1 MAPPSGNASHPGRH
15 LAVLAA
21 IIVLLLLAIVGAD
34 LVTPAKWHQAF
45 KVHLGLDLTS
55 GTTVSLKAVPVH
67 GSKVTPAEMQTAQQI
82 MFNRVNSAGFTEAS
96 VVPQG
101 TNIMT
106 VSVPGQNSQ
115 KVVKLVSQTAE
126 LLFRQVQ
133 LVAQNTSS
141 AATPVPTPSP
151 TATGAASGTP
161 SPSASPQA
169 TSSATAKAK
178 ASPKA
183 STRAFVARGKA
194 GHNRTAELTS
204 SARLLGAAAHAK
216 ASPTPTPSATPAS
229 SASATP
235 AASGTPVAT
244 PSPVPTVK
252 SIGGTSTWQ
261 QASGNPAL
269 VSAHVKDLFDK
280 VDCSKKDWAQKIGYS
295 PAVWDNPKT
304 QIVACGLSN
313 GTSGQWL
320 KFVLAPAQVL
330 GSQIK
335 SASATPQQSSTFWQV
350 NLNFN
355 GAGAKAFGALTS
367 QMYSQY
373 GKTTSPLDDLAVV
386 LDGQVVSFPSINQG
400 AILGGSAQ
408 IYGNFDQAQATN
420 LATVLSYGSLPLTFH
435 QEAEETITPQLGH
448 DQLNAGL
455 LAGAI
460 GLILVI
466 CYLLFYYRG
475 LAIVAVSSLAIA
487 ALLTYLSVIVLGKY
501 QGFAL
506 SLAGIAGLIVA
517 VGITADSFVV
527 FFERLRDEVR
537 EGGKSLRAA
546 VEHGW
551 VRARRTILVSDTV
564 SFLAAAL
571 LYYFSIGDVK
581 GFAFTLGLTTIIDLV
596 VVFTFTKPT
605 MTLLARTK
613 FFGGGH
619 PLSGLDP
626 VRLGARTP
634 WRGTPRAP
642 VRPRPARQATAK
654 EA

>member
-1 MAPPSGNASHPGRH
+1 
-15 LAVLAA
+15 
-21 IIVLLLLAIVGAD
+21 
-34 LVTPAKWHQAF
+34 
-45 KVHLGLDLTS
+45 
-55 GTTVSLKAVPVH
+55 
-67 GSKVTPAEMQTAQQI
+67 
-82 MFNRVNSAGFTEAS
+82 
-96 VVPQG
+96 
-101 TNIMT
+101 

-115 KVVKLVSQTAE
+115 KIVQLVSQTAE

-133 LVAQNTSS
+133 LIAPNAAT
-141 AATPVPTPSP
+141 AATPVPTPSVTP
-151 TATGAASGTP
+151 SGAPSGTP

-169 TSSATAKAK
+169 TSSAKAK

-183 STRAFVARGKA
+183 STSAIVARGKA
-194 GHNRTAELTS
+194 GHNRVAELTS

-216 ASPTPTPSATPAS
+216 ASATPTPSATPAS

-235 AASGTPVAT
+235 TPSASGTPAAT
-244 PSPVPTVK
+244 PSPVPTVR
-252 SIGGTSTWQ
+252 SVNGTSTWQ
-261 QASGNPAL
+261 QASGDPAL
-269 VSAHVKDLFDK
+269 LSAHTKTLFDK
-280 VDCSKKDWAQKIGYS
+280 VDCAKKDWAKQIGYS
-295 PAVWDNPKT
+295 PAVWDDPKA

-313 GTSGQWL
+313 GTSGVWY
-320 KFVLAPAQVL
+320 KFVLAPSLVL
-330 GSQIK
+330 GSQVK
-335 SASATPQQSSTFWQV
+335 SANATPSTSSTFWQV

-355 GAGAKAFGALTS
+355 GAGGTAFGKLTS

-386 LDGQVVSFPSINQG
+386 LDGQVVSFPAINQG

-408 IYGNFDQAQATN
+408 ITGNFGQTQATN
-420 LATVLSYGSLPLTFH
+420 LATVLSYGSLPLSFH

-455 LAGAI
+455 LAGAL

-466 CYLLFYYRG
+466 CYLLLYYRG

-487 ALLTYLSVIVLGKY
+487 ALLTYLTVIVLGKY

-517 VGITADSFVV
+517 IGITADSFVV

-537 EGGKSLRAA
+537 DGGKSLRAA

-551 VRARRTILVSDTV
+551 GRARRTILVSDTV

-596 VVFTFTKPT
+596 VVFTFTKPV

-626 VRLGARTP
+626 VRLGARAP
-634 WRGTPRAP
+634 WRGSPRTP
-642 VRPRPARQATAK
+642 VRPRSARPATAK

>member
-1 MAPPSGNASHPGRH
+1 VAPPSGNASHPGRH

-21 IIVLLLLAIVGAD
+21 IIVVLLLAIVGAD
-34 LVTPAKWHQAF
+34 LASPAKWHQAF
-45 KVHLGLDLTS
+45 QVKLGLDLTS

-67 GSKVTPAEMQTAQQI
+67 GSKVTQQEMTTAQQI
-82 MFNRVNSAGFTEAS
+82 MFNRVNSAGFTEAQ

-115 KVVKLVSQTAE
+115 KVVQLVSQTAE

-133 LVAQNTSS
+133 LIAPNASS
-141 AATPVPTPSP
+141 AVTPTPAPSP
-151 TATGAASGTP
+151 ATSGTASP

-169 TSSATAKAK
+169 TSSPTAKAK
-178 ASPKA
+178 ASPSA
-183 STRAFVARGKA
+183 STSALVERGKA
-194 GHNRTAELTS
+194 GTNRTAELTS
-204 SARLLGAAAHAK
+204 SSSRLGAAAHAK
-216 ASPTPTPSATPAS
+216 ASPTPSATPTPSGS
-229 SASATP
+229 STP
-235 AASGTPVAT
+235 AAS

-252 SIGGTSTWQ
+252 STNGTSTWQ
-261 QASGNPAL
+261 QASGNPAFL
-269 VSAHVKDLFDK
+269 SAHTKELFDK
-280 VDCSKKDWAQKIGYS
+280 VDCSKKDWAQQIGYS
-295 PAVWDNPKT
+295 PTVWDNPKS

-313 GTSGQWL
+313 GTSGVWY

-335 SASATPQQSSTFWQV
+335 SASATPQTSSTFWQV

-355 GAGAKAFGALTS
+355 GAGAKAFGTLTS

-373 GKTTSPLDDLAVV
+373 GKTNSPLDDLAVV

-400 AILGGSAQ
+400 AILGGAAQ
-408 IYGNFDQAQATN
+408 IFGSFDQAQATN

-435 QEAEETITPQLGH
+435 QEAVETVTPQLGH

-460 GLILVI
+460 GLLLVV

-475 LAIVAVSSLAIA
+475 LAVVAVSSLAIA
-487 ALLTYLSVIVLGKY
+487 ALLTYLAVVVLGKY

-551 VRARRTILVSDTV
+551 GRARRTILVSDTV

-581 GFAFTLGLTTIIDLV
+581 GFAFTLGLSTIIDLV
-596 VVFTFTKPT
+596 VVFTFTKPV

-619 PLSGLDP
+619 PWSGLDP
-626 VRLGARTP
+626 VRLGARAP

-642 VRPRPARQATAK
+642 VRPRSARPATAK

>member
-1 MAPPSGNASHPGRH
+1 VAPPSGNASHPGRH

-21 IIVLLLLAIVGAD
+21 IIVVLLLAIVGAD
-34 LVTPAKWHQAF
+34 LASPAKWHQAF
-45 KVHLGLDLTS
+45 QVKLGLDLTS

-67 GSKVTPAEMQTAQQI
+67 GSKVTQQEMTTAQQI
-82 MFNRVNSAGFTEAS
+82 MFNRVNSAGFTEAQ

-115 KVVKLVSQTAE
+115 KVVQLVSQTAE

-133 LVAQNTSS
+133 LIAPNASS
-141 AATPVPTPSP
+141 AVTPTPAPSP
-151 TATGAASGTP
+151 ATSGTASP

-169 TSSATAKAK
+169 TSSPTAKAK
-178 ASPKA
+178 ASPSA
-183 STRAFVARGKA
+183 STSALVERGKA
-194 GHNRTAELTS
+194 GTNRTAELTS
-204 SARLLGAAAHAK
+204 SSSRLGAAAHAK
-216 ASPTPTPSATPAS
+216 ASPTPSATPTPSGS
-229 SASATP
+229 STP
-235 AASGTPVAT
+235 AAS

-252 SIGGTSTWQ
+252 STNGTSTWQ
-261 QASGNPAL
+261 QASGNPAFL
-269 VSAHVKDLFDK
+269 SAHTKELFDK
-280 VDCSKKDWAQKIGYS
+280 VDCSKKDWAQQIGYS
-295 PAVWDNPKT
+295 PTVWDNPKS

-313 GTSGQWL
+313 GTSGVWY

-335 SASATPQQSSTFWQV
+335 SASATPQTSSTFWQV

-355 GAGAKAFGALTS
+355 GAGAKAFGTLTS

-373 GKTTSPLDDLAVV
+373 GKTSSPLDDLAVV

-400 AILGGSAQ
+400 AILGGAAQ
-408 IYGNFDQAQATN
+408 IFGSFDQAQATN

-435 QEAEETITPQLGH
+435 QEAVETVTPQLGH

-460 GLILVI
+460 GLLLVV

-475 LAIVAVSSLAIA
+475 LAVVAVSSLAIA
-487 ALLTYLSVIVLGKY
+487 ALLTYLAVVVLGKY

-551 VRARRTILVSDTV
+551 GRARRTILVSDTV

-581 GFAFTLGLTTIIDLV
+581 GFAFTLGLSTIIDLV
-596 VVFTFTKPT
+596 VVFTFTKPV

-619 PLSGLDP
+619 PWSGLDP
-626 VRLGARTP
+626 VRLGARAP

-642 VRPRPARQATAK
+642 VRPRSARPATAK

>member
-1 MAPPSGNASHPGRH
+1 
-15 LAVLAA
+15 VLAA
-21 IIVLLLLAIVGAD
+21 IIVVLLLAILGSD
-34 LVTPAKWHQAF
+34 LASPAKWHQTF

-55 GTTVSLKAVPVH
+55 GTTVQLKAVPVH
-67 GSKVTPAEMQTAQQI
+67 GSTVTPAQMAQAQQI
-82 MFNRVNSAGFTEAS
+82 MFNRVNSAGFTEAQ

-115 KVVKLVSQTAE
+115 QVVKLVSQTAK
-126 LLFRQVQ
+126 LLFRQV
-133 LVAQNTSS
+133 LLIAPNAASAVTPTPTASPVPSGTASS
-141 AATPVPTPSP
+141 A
-151 TATGAASGTP
+151 P
-161 SPSASPQA
+161 SPSASPQP
-169 TSSATAKAK
+169 SSSSTAKAKTKAK
-178 ASPKA
+178 ASPAA
-183 STRAFVARGKA
+183 SASASASALGLRGGA
-194 GHNRTAELTS
+194 GTNGTAELTRS
-204 SARLLGAAAHAK
+204 AARLGAVTAARAK
-216 ASPTPTPSATPAS
+216 ASPTPTPSAPTPS
-229 SASATP
+229 TTGS
-235 AASGTPVAT
+235 PVAT
-244 PSPVPTVK
+244 PSPVPTVT
-252 SIGGTSTWQ
+252 SHNGTSTWQ
-261 QASGNPAL
+261 QASGDATL
-269 VSAHVKDLFDK
+269 VSPHVKDLFDK
-280 VDCSKKDWAQKIGYS
+280 VNCASKDWAKQIGYS
-295 PAVWDNPKT
+295 PVVWDNPKA

-313 GTSGQWL
+313 GTSGVPY
-320 KFVLAPAQVL
+320 KFVLDQAKVL

-335 SASATPQQSSTFWQV
+335 SASATPQQSTTFWQT
-350 NLNFN
+350 NINFN
-355 GAGAKAFGALTS
+355 GAGGKAFGDLTT
-367 QMYSQY
+367 QMYDRY
-373 GKTTSPLDDLAVV
+373 GKTASPLDDLAVV
-386 LDGQVVSFPSINQG
+386 LDGQVISFPAINQG
-400 AILGGSAQ
+400 AIVGGSAEIFGSFTQ
-408 IYGNFDQAQATN
+408 QQATN
-420 LATVLSYGSLPLTFH
+420 LANVLSYGSLPLSFH

-466 CYLLFYYRG
+466 CYLAFYYRG
-475 LAIVAVSSLAIA
+475 LAVVAVSSLAIA
-487 ALLTYLSVIVLGKY
+487 ALLTFLSVIVLGKY

-551 VRARRTILVSDTV
+551 TRARRTILVSDTV

-596 VVFTFTKPT
+596 VVFTFTKPM

-626 VRLGARTP
+626 VRLGARAP
-634 WRGTPRAP
+634 WRGTPRTP